1 VEFLRW
7 EQSKTEEIVAE
18 SPEMRKV
25 INLAIRV
32 AKVNSTVL
40 IQGQSGVG
48 KGVLSKLIHNHSD
61 RKEGPFIKIDCG
73 SIPENLLESEL
84 FGYQGGSFTGA
95 EKGGKIGLFELANS
109 GTLFLDEIGEIPLN
123 LQMKLLRVLQD
134 KEIFLAVKRLYR

>member
-1 VEFLRW
+1 MEFLRW

-73 SIPENLLESEL
+73 SIPENLL
-84 FGYQGGSFTGA
+84 
-95 EKGGKIGLFELANS
+95 
-109 GTLFLDEIGEIPLN
+109 
-123 LQMKLLRVLQD
+123 
-134 KEIFLAVKRLYR
+134 

>member
-1 VEFLRW
+1 MEFLRW

-61 RKEGPFIKIDCG
+61 RKEGPLIKIDCG
-73 SIPENLLESEL
+73 SIPENLL
-84 FGYQGGSFTGA
+84 
-95 EKGGKIGLFELANS
+95 
-109 GTLFLDEIGEIPLN
+109 
-123 LQMKLLRVLQD
+123 
-134 KEIFLAVKRLYR
+134 

>member
-1 VEFLRW
+1 MEFLRW

>member
-73 SIPENLLESEL
+73 SIPENLL
-84 FGYQGGSFTGA
+84 
-95 EKGGKIGLFELANS
+95 
-109 GTLFLDEIGEIPLN
+109 
-123 LQMKLLRVLQD
+123 
-134 KEIFLAVKRLYR
+134 